1 MRQNFR
7 GRGYLG
13 CGLCS
18 VLYVPLGVGAAKYF
32 HHEGSNSIESD
43 SQMIFDC
50 LIGLLVEDI
59 MPYQYANCRRGTA
72 LSLPYLYS
80 DANPTYAT
88 IV

>member
-1 MRQNFR
+1 
-7 GRGYLG
+7 
-13 CGLCS
+13 
-18 VLYVPLGVGAAKYF
+18 
-32 HHEGSNSIESD
+32 
-43 SQMIFDC
+43 MIFDC